1 MNLYTL
7 DKVGKTGKCI
17 HLLYICSLVGF
28 YGLWS
33 FVPYTAGG
41 ATNLAEFRETK
52 YMLRILWWR
61 IKWRRKSVKSQ
72 LFYKMHHG
80 SKFEFIL
87 PPRFFSI
94 THGNLLSLS
103 LSLLD
108 ISALTNLSSQF
119 IEPLENFLA
128 NQRND
133 FSVGSQNMALMHS
146 WFTCRW

>member
-103 LSLLD
+103 LSLRYLCID
-108 ISALTNLSSQF
+108 QF
-119 IEPLENFLA
+119 ELPIYRAPWKFPRKSEKWLLCWKPKY
-128 NQRND
+128 
-133 FSVGSQNMALMHS
+133 GSDA
-146 WFTCRW
+146 